1 MGKGLEYNKEGKRER
16 QREEGRKERKKEKE
30 GIKERNEKIMK
41 LIHIKY
47 ILKAKDR

>member
-1 MGKGLEYNKEGKRER
+1 MGKGLEYNKEG
-16 QREEGRKERKKEKE
+16 
-30 GIKERNEKIMK
+30 IKERNEKIIK